1 MVQPVRDRSREFA
14 IGLTVA
20 WFALVALPLL
30 ISVAVGRSFG
40 GLPVVGLLAWL
51 VLMRVARWISPAART
66 DALFTKG
73 RAADALR
80 ICEQALAVSDD
91 GAWVGARRLVWLNR
105 RTAAL
110 LALGRGD
117 EALDAALTA
126 MGAAADPE
134 TVSNCALALLRL
146 NRYDA
151 AAEMAQLA
159 LTLTNERSLLGH
171 AVLAQ
176 VMLARGKPAEAEALA
191 YAGLEDVRAL
201 LPYVRPD
208 HHVLCLAAL
217 SRALR
222 FEGRLGGGG
231 PKRVQQAARALSD
244 LRRAAIKHPRLR
256 AVTFLESAD
265 ELSAD
270 SETESQAGELLA
282 LALDAN
288 APFVYWYVAQ
298 PRTLAGLRGSVR
310 FDALERASRDRLGGM
325 NVAAPSPEQVSAALA
340 AAEHEGHTKAAQ
352 QTSWLALA
360 VQIITLA
367 STVALLVLW
376 TWRFFLYGG

>member
-14 IGLTVA
+14 IGLTIA

-30 ISVAVGRSFG
+30 ISVAIGRAFG
-40 GLPVVGLLAWL
+40 GLPVIGLLIWL
-51 VLMRVARWISPAART
+51 LLLRAARWLSPAARA
-66 DALFTKG
+66 DALLSKG
-73 RAADALR
+73 HAADALR
-80 ICEQALAVSDD
+80 ICEQALAVNDS

-105 RTAAL
+105 RTVAL
-110 LALGRGD
+110 LTLGRTD
-117 EALDAALTA
+117 EALGAALEA
-126 MGAAADPE
+126 LEAGADPE
-134 TVSNCALALLRL
+134 TVGNCALALLRL

-151 AAEMAQLA
+151 AADAAELALA
-159 LTLTNERSLLGH
+159 LTHERSLLGH

-191 YAGLEDVRAL
+191 NAGLEDIRAL

-222 FEGRLGGGG
+222 DEGRVGGGG
-231 PKRVQQAARALSD
+231 PKQAQLAARALAD

-265 ELSAD
+265 ELSAEP
-270 SETESQAGELLA
+270 ETASQAGELLA
-282 LALDAN
+282 LALDAD
-288 APFVYWYVAQ
+288 APVVYWYVTQ
-298 PRTLAGLRGSVR
+298 PGTLAGLRGGER
-310 FDALERASRDRLGGM
+310 FDALERAAQERIIGM
-325 NVAAPSPEQVSAALA
+325 DAAAAEPEQVTTALTAARR
-340 AAEHEGHTKAAQ
+340 EGRAKPTQ
-352 QTSWLALA
+352 QASWLALA
-360 VQIITLA
+360 VQIVTLA
-367 STVALLVLW
+367 ATVALLVLW